1 LGYGLVFSE
10 NFGFWLGLGFSAPVW
25 VRFLFLFFKKP
36 GFRLGFGFFQN
47 FNKFMGISRKISM
60 KKKRKQNEFN
70 QFIEFTVWIQYMA
83 GFQIRKK
90 VLRDVTRY
98 TK

>member
-1 LGYGLVFSE
+1 VSSTHGRVGLRLGFFRKFRGSVG
-10 NFGFWLGLGFSAPVW
+10 FGFFQHRFGLGS
-25 VRFLFLFFKKP
+25 

-60 KKKRKQNEFN
+60 KKKKNEIN
-70 QFIEFTVWIQYMA
+70 QFIKFTVWIQYMA
-83 GFQIRKK
+83 GFELRKK
-90 VLRDVTRY
+90 VLTDVTRY